1 MKCETNIEYT
11 KLDKAETKS
20 QYLCGRTAI
29 ATVSYANEG
38 ESVSNQPICKTHLAV
53 LQKKPFEIVV
63 TDVQ

>member
-1 MKCETNIEYT
+1 MDSLST
-11 KLDKAETKS
+11 KGH
-20 QYLCGRTAI
+20 YLCGRTAV